1 MNRPDWQTWLDRWL
15 KRHPLREPPAHARGG
30 YADQVMARIR
40 AEAPQGRPAVF
51 RLWEPRP
58 SLAWGGALA
67 AGLAV
72 VMLVSAPQ
80 RNLRRLDRDSQI
92 LLAGGDFSFLEE
104 DLEQELQEQ
113 ETEDLVEEIEA
124 LDAVSPGEDLLPDEE
139 IPV

>member
-1 MNRPDWQTWLDRWL
+1 MNRPDWQVWLNRWL
-15 KRHPLREPPAHARGG
+15 KRHPLREPPAHTRGE
-30 YADQVMARIR
+30 YVDQVMARIR
-40 AEAPQGRPAVF
+40 GESTQDQPAVF
-51 RLWEPRP
+51 RFLEPRP

-72 VMLVSAPQ
+72 VLLVSAPQ
-80 RNLRRLDRDSQI
+80 RNLRRLDRDSQL
-92 LLAGGDFSFLEE
+92 LLAAGDFSFLEE

-124 LDAVSPGEDLLPDEE
+124 LDAVSPGDDLLPDEE